1 MPVWSPAM
9 PAPLSL
15 RIKER
20 YMAKRAGGL
29 SQQVAADAVGI
40 SVRSAQ
46 RIDRGD
52 LQPDGHRQQRG
63 RQWRTRADPL
73 AEVWSS
79 VLVPMLEKAP
89 QLEPQTLLLHLERTF
104 PGQEWYRRK
113 RTLQRRVEQWR
124 ALHGP
129 AQEVMFLQEHR
140 AGVLGISDFTVLK
153 GEPITICGEVL
164 EHRLF
169 HFRLPFSGWCHVAV
183 IHGGESFVALAE
195 ALQNALALCGGVPA
209 EHRTDSLSAC
219 FRNRDGSYA
228 GDYTSRYREL
238 CAHLGV
244 IATRNNRGVAHENGA
259 IEGPHRHWKRRLE
272 QQLIQRGSRD
282 FATEAEY
289 RQLVAQVNA
298 DLNTRPSVR
307 QKLAIE
313 RLHLRPL
320 PVERFADYEP
330 VVATVRSTSTIE
342 LRSVTYSVPSRLIGQ
357 QLTVHLRHDRLDLFL
372 RSQFVETLPRLHHR
386 PGDKGRLRRI
396 DFRHVID
403 SLRRKPRALLRA
415 QLQADILPGE
425 SWRQLWRKLLAALP
439 PDEAAK
445 VMVDALHVAAC
456 SGDLSGVERYLRRQL
471 RRGELTLAALR
482 DHYGLR
488 PPRGLTAMPELQIP
502 EHTLSSYDELLG
514 GAPQPSSA
522 GNSPAIP
529 AQTAE
534 TGAVP
539 QPVAGGGAAGHSRWL
554 EPGQLPLCP
563 GRAGAPTA
571 APGPAAAAVA

>member
-1 MPVWSPAM
+1 M

-20 YMAKRAGGL
+20 YMAKRADGL

-46 RIDRGD
+46 RIDRGE
-52 LQPDGHRQQRG
+52 LQPEGQQQR
-63 RQWRTRADPL
+63 RVRHWRTRADPL
-73 AEVWSS
+73 ADVWDS

-89 QLEPQTLLLHLERTF
+89 QLEPQTLLLHLERTL
-104 PGQEWYRRK
+104 PCQEWFRRK
-113 RTLQRRVEQWR
+113 RTIQRRVEQWR

-129 AQEVMFLQEHR
+129 AGEVMFLQEHR
-140 AGVLGISDFTVLK
+140 AGVLGISDFTLLK
-153 GEPITICGEVL
+153 GEPITVAGEVL

-169 HFRLPFSGWCHVAV
+169 HFRLPYSGWCHVAV
-183 IHGGESFVALAE
+183 IHGGESFVALSE

-259 IEGPHRHWKRRLE
+259 IEGPHRHWKHRLE

-289 RQLVAQVNA
+289 RLLVGQVTA
-298 DLNTRPSVR
+298 TLNSRTEVAG
-307 QKLAIE
+307 KLEIE
-313 RLHLRPL
+313 RLHLHPL

-330 VVATVRSTSTIE
+330 VVARVRSTSTIE
-342 LRSVTYSVPSRLIGQ
+342 LRSITYSVPSRLIGQ

-372 RSQFVETLPRLHHR
+372 RSQFVETLPRLHR
-386 PGDKGRLRRI
+386 RAGASGPLRRI
-396 DFRHVID
+396 DFRHVIE

-425 SWRQLWRKLLAALP
+425 TWRRLWRQLLAALP

-445 VMVDALHVAAC
+445 VMVDALHVAARTD
-456 SGDLSGVERYLRRQL
+456 DLAGVERYLRREL
-471 RRGELTLAALR
+471 RQGDISLSSLR

-488 PPRGLTAMPELQIP
+488 PPRGLMAMPQLDIP

-514 GAPQPSSA
+514 GAPQPAGA
-522 GNSPAIP
+522 GNRSAIA
-529 AQTAE
+529 AQAAE
-534 TGAVP
+534 TGPVP
-539 QPVAGGGAAGHSRWL
+539 QPVAGSRTAGHSRWL
-554 EPGQLPLCP
+554 ESGQLPLCP
-563 GRAGAPTA
+563 GRAGAPA
-571 APGPAAAAVA
+571 APPGAAAASVA

>member
-20 YMAKRAGGL
+20 YMARRAEGL
-29 SQQVAADAVGI
+29 SQQIAADAVGI

-46 RIDRGD
+46 RIDRGE
-52 LQPDGHRQQRG
+52 LQPQNQQQRG
-63 RQWRTRADPL
+63 RHWRTRADPL
-73 AEVWSS
+73 ADVWES
-79 VLVPMLEKAP
+79 VLVPMLEKTP
-89 QLEPQTLLLHLERTF
+89 QLEPQTLLLHLEQIR
-104 PGQEWYRRK
+104 PGEEWYRRK

-124 ALHGP
+124 ALRGP
-129 AQEVMFLQEHR
+129 AREVMFLQEHR
-140 AGVLGISDFTVLK
+140 AGVLGISDFTLLK
-153 GEPITICGEVL
+153 GESITIAGEVL

-169 HFRLPFSGWCHVAV
+169 HFRLPFSGWCHVEV

-259 IEGPHRHWKRRLE
+259 IEGPHRHWKHRLE

-282 FATEAEY
+282 FASEAEY
-289 RQLVAQVNA
+289 RQLVAQVTSS
-298 DLNTRPSVR
+298 LNERPSVQ

-320 PVERFADYEP
+320 PVERFVDYEQL
-330 VVATVRSTSTIE
+330 VVRVRSTSTIE
-342 LRSVTYSVPSRLIGQ
+342 VRQVTYSVPSRLIGH

-372 RSQFVETLPRLHHR
+372 RSRFIETLPRLHHR
-386 PGDKGRLRRI
+386 QGEKTRLRRI
-396 DFRHVID
+396 DFRHVIE

-415 QLQADILPGE
+415 QLQADLLPGE
-425 SWRQLWRKLLAALP
+425 SWRQLWRALLAALP
-439 PDEAAK
+439 PEEAAK
-445 VMVDALHVAAC
+445 VMVDALHLAART
-456 SGDLSGVERYLRRQL
+456 DELAGVERYLRRAL
-471 RRGELTLAALR
+471 RRGELSLAALR
-482 DHYGLR
+482 EHYGLR
-488 PPRGLTAMPELQIP
+488 PPRGRSALPQLQIP
-502 EHTLSSYDELLG
+502 EHQLSSYDELLG
-514 GAPQPSSA
+514 GAPQPA
-522 GNSPAIP
+522 GTGECPASPSQA
-529 AQTAE
+529 AE

-539 QPVAGGGAAGHSRWL
+539 QPVAGGRAAGHSRWL
-554 EPGQLPLCP
+554 EPGQLPLCA
-563 GRAGAPTA
+563 GRAGTSAKA
-571 APGPAAAAVA
+571 SGAAAAAVA

>member
-1 MPVWSPAM
+1 M

-20 YMAKRAGGL
+20 YMAKRSGGL
-29 SQQVAADAVGI
+29 SQQIAADAVGI

-46 RIDRGD
+46 RIERGE
-52 LQPDGHRQQRG
+52 LQPQKQQQRG
-63 RQWRTRADPL
+63 RHWRTRPDPL
-73 AEVWSS
+73 ADVWDS
-79 VLVPMLEKAP
+79 VLVPMLERAP
-89 QLEPQTLLLHLERTF
+89 QLEPQTLLLHLEQRF
-104 PGQEWYRRK
+104 PGQEWFRRK
-113 RTLQRRVEQWR
+113 RTIQRRVEQWR

-129 AQEVMFLQEHR
+129 GQEVMFLQEHR
-140 AGVLGISDFTVLK
+140 AGVLGISDFTLLK
-153 GEPITICGEVL
+153 GAPITIGGEVL

-183 IHGGESFVALAE
+183 IHGGESFVALCE
-195 ALQNALALCGGVPA
+195 ALQNALAFCGGVPA

-259 IEGPHRHWKRRLE
+259 IEGPHRHWKHRLE

-282 FATEAEY
+282 FATEADY
-289 RQLVAQVNA
+289 RQLVAQVSA
-298 DLNTRPSVR
+298 SLNNRAEVEG
-307 QKLAIE
+307 KLAIE

-320 PVERFADYEP
+320 PVQRFADYEP
-330 VVATVRSTSTIE
+330 LVVRVRSTSTIE
-342 LRSVTYSVPSRLIGQ
+342 VRSITYSVPSRLIGH

-372 RSQFVETLPRLHHR
+372 RSQFIETIQRLQAR
-386 PGDKGRLRRI
+386 KGHKGPLRRI
-396 DFRHVID
+396 DFRHVIE

-415 QLQADILPGE
+415 QLQADILPGKAWHRI
-425 SWRQLWRKLLAALP
+425 WRQLLAALP
-439 PDEAAK
+439 PEEAAK
-445 VMVDALHVAAC
+445 VMVDALHVAAR
-456 SGDLSGVERYLRRQL
+456 SADLAGVERYLRRAL
-471 RRGELTLAALR
+471 RSGALSLTALR

-488 PPRGLTAMPELQIP
+488 PPRGLAALPQLQIP

-514 GAPQPSSA
+514 GAPQPTGA
-522 GNSPAIP
+522 GECPP
-529 AQTAE
+529 LTPETVE

-539 QPVAGGGAAGHSRWL
+539 QPVAGGRAAGHGRWL
-554 EPGQLPLCP
+554 EPGELPLCA
-563 GRAGAPTA
+563 GRAGTPA
-571 APGPAAAAVA
+571 APPGTAAAAVA

>member
-1 MPVWSPAM
+1 M

-20 YMAKRAGGL
+20 YMARRAEGL

-46 RIDRGD
+46 RIDRGE
-52 LQPDGHRQQRG
+52 LQPEGQQQQRA
-63 RQWRTRADPL
+63 RHWRTRADPL
-73 AEVWSS
+73 AEVWGS

-89 QLEPQTLLLHLERTF
+89 QLEPQTLLLHLEKSF
-104 PGQEWYRRK
+104 PGREWFRRK
-113 RTLQRRVEQWR
+113 RTLQRRVEEWR

-129 AQEVMFLQEHR
+129 SREVMFLQEHR
-140 AGVLGISDFTVLK
+140 AGVLGISDFTLLK
-153 GEPITICGEVL
+153 GEPITVAGQVL

-169 HFRLPFSGWCHVAV
+169 HFRLPFSGWCHVEV

-195 ALQNALALCGGVPA
+195 ALQNALVACGGVPA

-259 IEGPHRHWKRRLE
+259 IEGPHRHWKHRME

-282 FATEAEY
+282 FEAEAEY
-289 RQLVAQVNA
+289 RQLVGQVSA
-298 DLNTRPSVR
+298 SLNGRDSVQ

-330 VVATVRSTSTIE
+330 QVVRVRSTSTIE
-342 LRSVTYSVPSRLIGQ
+342 VRSVTYSVPSRLIGH
-357 QLTVHLRHDRLDLFL
+357 QLTVHLHHDRLDLFL
-372 RSQFVETLPRLHHR
+372 RSQFVETLPRLH
-386 PGDKGRLRRI
+386 PQKGQRALRRI
-396 DFRHVID
+396 DFRHVIE

-415 QLQADILPGE
+415 QLQDDILPTG
-425 SWRQLWRKLLAALP
+425 SWRQLWRTLLAALP

-445 VMVDALHVAAC
+445 VMVDALHVAAREN
-456 SGDLSGVERYLRRQL
+456 DLAGVERYLRRQL
-471 RRGELTLAALR
+471 RRGELNLTTLR

-488 PPRGLTAMPELQIP
+488 PPRGLAAMPELQIP

-514 GAPQPSSA
+514 SAPQPA
-522 GNSPAIP
+522 GAGDGAARPIETTETSPDS
-529 AQTAE
+529 
-534 TGAVP
+534 
-539 QPVAGGGAAGHSRWL
+539 QPVAGGRTAGQFRGLGSR
-554 EPGQLPLCP
+554 QLPLCT
-563 GRAGAPTA
+563 GGAGTSAT
-571 APGPAAAAVA
+571 APGAATAVVA

>member
-1 MPVWSPAM
+1 M

-20 YMAKRAGGL
+20 YMAKRADGL

-52 LQPDGHRQQRG
+52 HQPEGQQQRRG
-63 RQWRTRADPL
+63 RHWRTRADPL
-73 AEVWSS
+73 AYVWDS

-104 PGQEWYRRK
+104 PGQEWFRRK
-113 RTLQRRVEQWR
+113 RTLQRRVEQWK
-124 ALHGP
+124 AQYGP
-129 AQEVMFLQEHR
+129 AREVMFLQHHQP
-140 AGVLGISDFTVLK
+140 GVLGISDFTLLK
-153 GEPITICGEVL
+153 GEPITVAGQVL

-169 HFRLPFSGWCHVAV
+169 HFRLPYSGWCHVEV

-195 ALQNALALCGGVPA
+195 ALQNALALCSGVPA

-272 QQLIQRGSRD
+272 QQLIHRGSRD

-289 RQLVAQVNA
+289 RQLVSQVTNT
-298 DLNTRPSVR
+298 LNSRHEVAGR
-307 QKLAIE
+307 LEIE
-313 RLHLRPL
+313 RLHLQPL

-330 VVATVRSTSTIE
+330 VVARVRSTSTIE
-342 LRSVTYSVPSRLIGQ
+342 VRSITYSVPSRLIGQ

-372 RSQFVETLPRLHHR
+372 RSQFVETLPRLHR
-386 PGDKGRLRRI
+386 QAGTSGPLRRI

-415 QLQADILPGE
+415 QLQNDILPGE
-425 SWRQLWRKLLAALP
+425 NWRQLWRKLLAALP

-445 VMVDALHVAAC
+445 VMVDSLHVAARTD
-456 SGDLSGVERYLRRQL
+456 DLAGVERYLRRQL
-471 RRGELTLAALR
+471 RRGELNLRSLR

-488 PPRGLTAMPELQIP
+488 PPRGLMAMPQLDIP

-514 GAPQPSSA
+514 GAPQPA
-522 GNSPAIP
+522 GIGDGPADP
-529 AQTAE
+529 AQAVE

-539 QPVAGGGAAGHSRWL
+539 QPVAGGRTAGRSRGL
-554 EPGQLPLCP
+554 GSGQLPLCP
-563 GRAGAPTA
+563 GRAGTPATP
-571 APGPAAAAVA
+571 PGAAAAAVA

>member
-1 MPVWSPAM
+1 M

-46 RIDRGD
+46 RIDRGE
-52 LQPDGHRQQRG
+52 LQLEGQQQRG
-63 RQWRTRADPL
+63 RHWRTRADPL

-89 QLEPQTLLLHLERTF
+89 QLEPQTLLLHLEQTF

-140 AGVLGISDFTVLK
+140 AGVLGISDFTLLK
-153 GEPITICGEVL
+153 GEPITVAGEVL

-169 HFRLPFSGWCHVAV
+169 HFRLPYSGWCHVEV

-259 IEGPHRHWKRRLE
+259 IEGPHRHWKHRLE

-289 RQLVAQVNA
+289 RLLVAQVNA
-298 DLNTRPSVR
+298 DLNNRPSV
-307 QKLAIE
+307 QGKLAIE
-313 RLHLRPL
+313 QLHLRPL

-330 VVATVRSTSTIE
+330 VVARVRSTSTIE
-342 LRSVTYSVPSRLIGQ
+342 VRCVTYSVPSRLIGQ
-357 QLTVHLRHDRLDLFL
+357 QLSVHLRHDRLDLFL
-372 RSQFVETLPRLHHR
+372 RSQFVETLPRLHAR
-386 PGDKGRLRRI
+386 KGQKALRRI
-396 DFRHVID
+396 DFRHVIE

-415 QLQADILPGE
+415 QLQDDILPGE
-425 SWRQLWRKLLAALP
+425 NWRRLWRALLAALP

-445 VMVDALHVAAC
+445 VMVDALHVAARTD
-456 SGDLSGVERYLRRQL
+456 DLACVERYLRRQL
-471 RRGELTLAALR
+471 RRGELSLTALR

-488 PPRGLTAMPELQIP
+488 PPRGLTAMPQLDIP

-514 GAPQPSSA
+514 GTPQPAGA

-529 AQTAE
+529 VETAE

-539 QPVAGGGAAGHSRWL
+539 QPVAGGRAAGHSRWL
-554 EPGQLPLCP
+554 EPGQLPLCA
-563 GRAGAPTA
+563 GRAGAPAA
-571 APGPAAAAVA
+571 APGPAATAVA

>member
-1 MPVWSPAM
+1 M

-52 LQPDGHRQQRG
+52 LQPEGQQQRPG
-63 RQWRTRADPL
+63 RHWRTRADPL
-73 AEVWSS
+73 AEVWDS

-124 ALHGP
+124 ALQGP
-129 AQEVMFLQEHR
+129 AREVMFLQEHR

-153 GEPITICGEVL
+153 GQPITVAGEVL

-195 ALQNALALCGGVPA
+195 ALQNALAFCGGVPA

-289 RQLVAQVNA
+289 RQLVAQVTA
-298 DLNTRPSVR
+298 SLNSRTEVAG
-307 QKLAIE
+307 KLEIE
-313 RLHLRPL
+313 RLHLQPL

-372 RSQFVETLPRLHHR
+372 RSQFVETLPRLHQR

-396 DFRHVID
+396 DFRHVIE

-415 QLQADILPGE
+415 QLQDDILPGE
-425 SWRQLWRKLLAALP
+425 SWRQLWRALLAALP

-445 VMVDALHVAAC
+445 VMVDALHVAARTD
-456 SGDLSGVERYLRRQL
+456 DLAAVERYLRRQL
-471 RRGELTLAALR
+471 RQGDISLSSLR

-488 PPRGLTAMPELQIP
+488 PPRGLAAMPQLDIP
-502 EHTLSSYDELLG
+502 EHTLRSYDELLG
-514 GAPQPSSA
+514 GTPQPASA
-522 GNSPAIP
+522 GNSPAIA
-529 AQTAE
+529 AQATE

-539 QPVAGGGAAGHSRWL
+539 QPVAGSRTAGHSRRL

-563 GRAGAPTA
+563 GRAGTPA
-571 APGPAAAAVA
+571 APPGKAAAAVA

>member
-1 MPVWSPAM
+1 M

-20 YMAKRAGGL
+20 YMAKRAEGL

-46 RIDRGD
+46 RIDRGE
-52 LQPDGHRQQRG
+52 LQPEGQQQRRG
-63 RQWRTRADPL
+63 RHWRTRADPL
-73 AEVWSS
+73 ADVWDS

-104 PGQEWYRRK
+104 PGQEWFRRK
-113 RTLQRRVEQWR
+113 RTLQRRVEQWK
-124 ALHGP
+124 AHYGP
-129 AQEVMFLQEHR
+129 AREVMFLQHHQP
-140 AGVLGISDFTVLK
+140 GVLGISDFTLLK
-153 GEPITICGEVL
+153 GEPITVAGQVL

-169 HFRLPFSGWCHVAV
+169 HFRLPYSGWCHVEV
-183 IHGGESFVALAE
+183 IHGGESFVALSE

-282 FATEAEY
+282 FETETEY
-289 RQLVAQVNA
+289 RQLVAQVTNT
-298 DLNTRPSVR
+298 LNSRHEVAGR
-307 QKLAIE
+307 LEIE
-313 RLHLRPL
+313 RLHLQPL

-330 VVATVRSTSTIE
+330 VVLRVRSTSTIE
-342 LRSVTYSVPSRLIGQ
+342 VRSITYSVPSRLIGQ

-372 RSQFVETLPRLHHR
+372 RSQFMETLPRLHR
-386 PGDKGRLRRI
+386 RAGASGPLRRI

-415 QLQADILPGE
+415 QLQADILPSE
-425 SWRQLWRKLLAALP
+425 SWRRLWRQLLAALP

-445 VMVDALHVAAC
+445 VMVDALHVAARTD
-456 SGDLSGVERYLRRQL
+456 DLAGVERYLRRQL
-471 RRGELTLAALR
+471 RQGDIRLSSLR

-488 PPRGLTAMPELQIP
+488 PPRGLMAMPQLDIP
-502 EHTLSSYDELLG
+502 EHTLSSHDELLG
-514 GAPQPSSA
+514 GAPSPTGA
-522 GNSPAIP
+522 GDGPADP
-529 AQTAE
+529 AQAVE

-539 QPVAGGGAAGHSRWL
+539 QPVAGGRTAGERRGLGSR
-554 EPGQLPLCP
+554 QLPLCP
-563 GRAGAPTA
+563 GRAGTPAT
-571 APGPAAAAVA
+571 APGAAAAAVA

>member
-1 MPVWSPAM
+1 M

-20 YMAKRAGGL
+20 YMAKRASGL
-29 SQQVAADAVGI
+29 SQQLAADAVGI
-40 SVRSAQ
+40 SLRSAQ
-46 RIDRGD
+46 RIDRGE
-52 LQPDGHRQQRG
+52 LQAGAQQQAIG
-63 RQWRTRADPL
+63 RHWRTRADPL
-73 AEVWSS
+73 VEVWDS
-79 VLVPMLEKAP
+79 VLLPMLERSP

-104 PGQEWYRRK
+104 PDQEWYRRK

-129 AQEVMFLQEHR
+129 AREVMFLQHHQP
-140 AGVLGISDFTVLK
+140 GVLGISDFTLLK
-153 GEPITICGEVL
+153 GEPITVAGQVL

-169 HFRLPFSGWCHVAV
+169 HFRLPYSGWCHVEV
-183 IHGGESFVALAE
+183 IHGGESFVALSE
-195 ALQNALALCGGVPA
+195 ALQNALARCGGVPA

-259 IEGPHRHWKRRLE
+259 IEGPHRHWKHRLE
-272 QQLIQRGSRD
+272 QQLIQRGSRE

-289 RQLVAQVNA
+289 RQLVSQVTTT
-298 DLNTRPSVR
+298 LNSRYEVTGR
-307 QKLAIE
+307 LEIE
-313 RLHLRPL
+313 RLHLQPL

-330 VVATVRSTSTIE
+330 VVVTVRSTSTIE
-342 LRSVTYSVPSRLIGQ
+342 VRSITYSVPSRLIGQ
-357 QLTVHLRHDRLDLFL
+357 QLTVHLRHDRLDLYL
-372 RSQFVETLPRLHHR
+372 RSHYVETLPRLH
-386 PGDKGRLRRI
+386 PQKGQKALRRI
-396 DFRHVID
+396 DFRHVIE

-415 QLQADILPGE
+415 QLQADILPSE
-425 SWRQLWRKLLAALP
+425 TWRQLWRQLLAALP

-445 VMVDALHVAAC
+445 VMVDALHVAAKT
-456 SGDLSGVERYLRRQL
+456 DELAGVERYLRRQL
-471 RRGELTLAALR
+471 RSGALSIGALR

-488 PPRGLTAMPELQIP
+488 PPRGLMAMPQIEIP

-514 GAPQPSSA
+514 GAPQPASA
-522 GNSPAIP
+522 GNGSASA

-539 QPVAGGGAAGHSRWL
+539 QPVAGGRTAGPNRRL
-554 EPGQLPLCP
+554 DACQLPL
-563 GRAGAPTA
+563 RAG
-571 APGPAAAAVA
+571 

>member
-1 MPVWSPAM
+1 M

-20 YMAKRAGGL
+20 YMAKRSGGL
-29 SQQVAADAVGI
+29 SQQIAADAVGI

-46 RIDRGD
+46 RIERGE
-52 LQPDGHRQQRG
+52 LQPQKQQQRC
-63 RQWRTRADPL
+63 RHWRTRADPL
-73 AEVWSS
+73 ADVWDS
-79 VLVPMLEKAP
+79 VLVPMLERAP
-89 QLEPQTLLLHLERTF
+89 QLEPQTLLLHLEQRF
-104 PGQEWYRRK
+104 PGQEWFRRK
-113 RTLQRRVEQWR
+113 RTIQRRVEQWR

-129 AQEVMFLQEHR
+129 GQEVMFLQEHR
-140 AGVLGISDFTVLK
+140 AGVLGISDFTLLK
-153 GEPITICGEVL
+153 GAPITIGGEVL

-183 IHGGESFVALAE
+183 IHGGESFVALCE
-195 ALQNALALCGGVPA
+195 ALQNALAFCGGVPA

-259 IEGPHRHWKRRLE
+259 IEGPHRHWKHRLE

-282 FATEAEY
+282 FATEADY
-289 RQLVAQVNA
+289 RQLVAQVSA
-298 DLNTRPSVR
+298 SLNNRAEVEG
-307 QKLAIE
+307 KLAIE

-320 PVERFADYEP
+320 PVQRFADYEP
-330 VVATVRSTSTIE
+330 LVVRVRSTSTIE
-342 LRSVTYSVPSRLIGQ
+342 VRSITYSVPSRLIGH

-372 RSQFVETLPRLHHR
+372 RSQFIETIQRLQAR
-386 PGDKGRLRRI
+386 KGHKGPLRRI
-396 DFRHVID
+396 DFRHVIE

-415 QLQADILPGE
+415 QLQADILPGKAWHRI
-425 SWRQLWRKLLAALP
+425 WRQLLAALP
-439 PDEAAK
+439 PEEAAK
-445 VMVDALHVAAC
+445 VMVDALHVAAR
-456 SGDLSGVERYLRRQL
+456 SADLAGVERYLRRAL
-471 RRGELTLAALR
+471 RSGALSLTALR

-488 PPRGLTAMPELQIP
+488 PPRGLAALPQLQIP

-514 GAPQPSSA
+514 GAPQPTGA
-522 GNSPAIP
+522 GECPP
-529 AQTAE
+529 LTPETVE

-539 QPVAGGGAAGHSRWL
+539 QPVAGGRAAGHGRWL
-554 EPGQLPLCP
+554 EPGELPLCA
-563 GRAGAPTA
+563 GRAGTPA
-571 APGPAAAAVA
+571 APPGTAAAAVA

>member
-1 MPVWSPAM
+1 M

-20 YMAKRAGGL
+20 YMAKRAAGL

-46 RIDRGD
+46 RIDRGE
-52 LQPDGHRQQRG
+52 LQPQEQQQRS
-63 RQWRTRADPL
+63 RHWRTRADPL
-73 AEVWSS
+73 AEVWQS

-89 QLEPQTLLLHLERTF
+89 QLEPQTLLLHLEQTF

-113 RTLQRRVEQWR
+113 RTLQRRVEQWK

-129 AQEVMFLQEHR
+129 AREVMFLQHHQP
-140 AGVLGISDFTVLK
+140 GVLGLSDFTLLK
-153 GEPITICGEVL
+153 GQPITVAGAEL

-169 HFRLPFSGWCHVAV
+169 HFRLPYSGWCHVEV

-272 QQLIQRGSRD
+272 QQLLQRGSRD
-282 FATEAEY
+282 FTSEAEY
-289 RQLVAQVNA
+289 RQLVARVTA
-298 DLNTRPSVR
+298 TLNSRPEVAGR
-307 QKLAIE
+307 LEIE
-313 RLHLRPL
+313 RLHLQPL
-320 PVERFADYEP
+320 PVERFGDYDP
-330 VVATVRSTSTIE
+330 VVVRVRSTSTIE
-342 LRSVTYSVPSRLIGQ
+342 VRQVTYSVPARLIGQ
-357 QLTVHLRHDRLDLFL
+357 QLSVHLRHDRLDLYL
-372 RSQFVETLPRLHHR
+372 RSQFVETLPRLHR
-386 PGDKGRLRRI
+386 RAGESGPLRRI
-396 DFRHVID
+396 DFRHVIE

-415 QLQADILPGE
+415 QLQDDLLPGE
-425 SWRQLWRKLLAALP
+425 TWRQLWRQLLAALP

-445 VMVDALHVAAC
+445 VMVDALHVAARN
-456 SGDLSGVERYLRRQL
+456 DELAGVERYLQRQL
-471 RRGELTLAALR
+471 SRGALSLDALR

-488 PPRGLTAMPELQIP
+488 PPRGLTAMPQLDIP
-502 EHTLSSYDELLG
+502 EHQLSSYDELLG
-514 GAPQPSSA
+514 GAPQPA
-522 GNSPAIP
+522 GTGECPAGAP
-529 AQTAE
+529 QTAE

-539 QPVAGGGAAGHSRWL
+539 QPVAGGRAAG
-554 EPGQLPLCP
+554 
-563 GRAGAPTA
+563 
-571 APGPAAAAVA
+571 

>member
-1 MPVWSPAM
+1 M

-20 YMAKRAGGL
+20 YMAKRADGL
-29 SQQVAADAVGI
+29 SQQVAADAAGI

-46 RIDRGD
+46 RIDRGE
-52 LQPDGHRQQRG
+52 LQPEGQQQQRG

-73 AEVWSS
+73 AEVWES

-89 QLEPQTLLLHLERTF
+89 QLEPQTLLLHLEQIR
-104 PGQEWYRRK
+104 PGEEWFRRK

-140 AGVLGISDFTVLK
+140 AGVLGISDFTLLK
-153 GEPITICGEVL
+153 GEPITVAGEVL

-169 HFRLPFSGWCHVAV
+169 HFRLPYSGWCHVAV
-183 IHGGESFVALAE
+183 IHGGESFIALSE

-259 IEGPHRHWKRRLE
+259 IEGPHGHWKHRLE

-289 RQLVAQVNA
+289 RQLVAQVTNT
-298 DLNTRPSVR
+298 LNSRYQV
-307 QKLAIE
+307 QGNLEIE
-313 RLHLRPL
+313 QLHLQPL

-330 VVATVRSTSTIE
+330 VVARVRSTSTIE
-342 LRSVTYSVPSRLIGQ
+342 VRSVTYSVPSRLIGQ

-372 RSQFVETLPRLHHR
+372 RVRRQRKLVRRRHENWSTLWSE
-386 PGDKGRLRRI
+386 
-396 DFRHVID
+396 
-403 SLRRKPRALLRA
+403 SLRRASALPGRHHWSRWLWSWRCRPLKTWRRCGGLRQPAGAGGGLQKSSAALLRRFGS
-415 QLQADILPGE
+415 ICG
-425 SWRQLWRKLLAALP
+425 R
-439 PDEAAK
+439 
-445 VMVDALHVAAC
+445 VAGSPMA
-456 SGDLSGVERYLRRQL
+456 
-471 RRGELTLAALR
+471 
-482 DHYGLR
+482 
-488 PPRGLTAMPELQIP
+488 
-502 EHTLSSYDELLG
+502 
-514 GAPQPSSA
+514 
-522 GNSPAIP
+522 SPA
-529 AQTAE
+529 ATRCLMAMAS
-534 TGAVP
+534 GC
-539 QPVAGGGAAGHSRWL
+539 GSGFW
-554 EPGQLPLCP
+554 
-563 GRAGAPTA
+563 PTA
-571 APGPAAAAVA
+571 AMPMWCAKSWSARRGSR